1 VYIGHYPLSSIYQEC
16 VASPFGLL
24 VTSPKKF
31 NVAYNE
37 PTVSKIVDHLESN
50 FQVIKGEYMSAC
62 MGMRIATDPNSSIG
76 VTKPLEPDYDVNR
89 AGGESTTEGL
99 HVGTWDWHS
108 YLLNGVV
115 QPRFQKSCPQ
125 TSRIVDEMSDH
136 LFTGNPFGFCF
147 FSTLQGNSYIKPHT
161 GPMNLRLRIHLPL
174 IVPQKL
180 KPDAYSTKPKTKC
193 GFRVGDQIRQWEEG
207 KAIVFDDSYEHE
219 VWNETDEVRVLL
231 LVDIWH
237 PDVRAEEREKTKQM
251 FEFAKGQGWLKD
263 QQT

>member
-1 VYIGHYPLSSIYQEC
+1 MKVSLLFILLCCYAFQRCSLSFSFLIF
-16 VASPFGLL
+16 SF
-24 VTSPKKF
+24 
-31 NVAYNE
+31 
-37 PTVSKIVDHLESN
+37 
-50 FQVIKGEYMSAC
+50 
-62 MGMRIATDPNSSIG
+62 
-76 VTKPLEPDYDVNR
+76 
-89 AGGESTTEGL
+89 
-99 HVGTWDWHS
+99 
-108 YLLNGVV
+108 VV
-115 QPRFQKSCPQ
+115 R
-125 TSRIVDEMSDH
+125 
-136 LFTGNPFGFCF
+136 
-147 FSTLQGNSYIKPHT
+147 
-161 GPMNLRLRIHLPL
+161 PL

-219 VWNETDEVRVLL
+219 VWNETDEARVLL